1 MSSNSIVFAKDSN
14 AKVVSDWQFDSSY
27 VQEGTSFE
35 QNNLILKDASGNGND
50 LIVNTERVESG
61 KSASDY
67 MEFVDDS
74 IDGESE
80 SLLMSPKGTS
90 GNDKKIG
97 AFFKTVENAPIT
109 HETFDEGI
117 RLNLLLN

>member
-1 MSSNSIVFAKDSN
+1 MNLKKIFNSVIVALVTITMSSNSIVFAKDNS

-74 IDGESE
+74 IDGKSE
-80 SLLMSPKGTS
+80 SLLMSLKGTS
-90 GNDKKIG
+90 GNDKK
-97 AFFKTVENAPIT
+97 
-109 HETFDEGI
+109 
-117 RLNLLLN
+117 

>member
-1 MSSNSIVFAKDSN
+1 MNLKKIFNFAIVALVTITMSSNSIVFAKDNN

-61 KSASDY
+61 KSA
-67 MEFVDDS
+67 MIV
-74 IDGESE
+74 
-80 SLLMSPKGTS
+80 LMAKA
-90 GNDKKIG
+90 K
-97 AFFKTVENAPIT
+97 VY
-109 HETFDEGI
+109 
-117 RLNLLLN
+117 